1 VTEMQPLLLGWTRRG
16 TLALR
21 RVTSERRLRAELGW
35 VVANNLG
42 EFCIGFVL
50 LKVLTNLLGKQGFG
64 EFKLAET
71 AILFVASVLLS
82 PIHESYL
89 RDYYGVLDR
98 GQGRRFGL
106 LLVRWYAVVT
116 VGFAA
121 LAALLSV
128 RFAQWFDMGRWTT
141 LAAGLVFLF
150 LPWRILRQDILNIRR
165 ERRPQM
171 LQNVAY
177 LTLQVAMIWGV
188 LSVWNATPSAALLAY
203 AGAAAIFACVC
214 GVPLVREVLR
224 LPIGPPTRLMP
235 IVWSFGIPYAALLVL
250 QWTQGVTD
258 RYLLKAMIDTQTVGL
273 YVAAYQVC
281 GIPYLLLLKVCHNL
295 LRPIA
300 YERGRDPQD
309 ARGLWRADRV
319 LLGGVAVQAVLGAGM
334 LVFYAIAGQRL
345 LVLLTSP
352 QFLLPTTTIV
362 ALTAS
367 RFVQSMTQS
376 LESIFA
382 VHHRMV
388 NMLGFRFVGA
398 VFTVAICWYAVR
410 WYGIFGAAAGT
421 LVAYT
426 AYFLCL
432 VLGPSGCI
440 WLVMRA
446 RRDAREAQGA

>member
-1 VTEMQPLLLGWTRRG
+1 MTEVQPLLVDWMRRG

-21 RVTSERRLRAELGW
+21 RVTNEQRLRAEVGW
-35 VVANNLG
+35 VVANNLS

-50 LKVLTNLLGKQGFG
+50 LKLLTNLLGKQGFG

-71 AILFVASVLLS
+71 AILFAANVLLS
-82 PIHESYL
+82 PVYESYL

-106 LLVRWYAVVT
+106 FLIRWYAIVT
-116 VGFAA
+116 VAFAV

-128 RFAQWFDMGRWTT
+128 GFARWFEMERWTT

-150 LPWRILRQDILNIRR
+150 LPWRVLRQDILNLRR
-165 ERRPQM
+165 ERRPQVV
-171 LQNVAY
+171 QNVAY
-177 LTLQVAMIWGV
+177 LVLQVGLIWTV
-188 LSVWNATPSAALLAY
+188 LSLWSATPSAALFAY
-203 AGAAAIFACVC
+203 AGAAAIFGGMT

-224 LPIGPPTRLMP
+224 LPEGPPARLTP
-235 IVWSFGIPYAALLVL
+235 IVWSFGVPYAALLIL

-281 GIPYLLLLKVCHNL
+281 GIPYLLLLRVGHSL

-300 YERGRDPQD
+300 YERGRDLHD
-309 ARGLWRADRV
+309 AQGLWRADRV
-319 LLGGVAVQAVLGAGM
+319 LLGGVAVQAALGAGM

-352 QFLLPTTTIV
+352 QFLLPSGTIL
-362 ALTAS
+362 ALAAS
-367 RFVQSMTQS
+367 RFVQSLTQS
-376 LESIFA
+376 LESLFA

-388 NMLGFRFVGA
+388 NMLAFRFVGA
-398 VFTVAICWYAVR
+398 SFTVALCWFLIREQGV
-410 WYGIFGAAAGT
+410 FGAAAGT
-421 LVAYT
+421 LLAFVV
-426 AYFLCL
+426 YFLCL
-432 VLGPSGCI
+432 VLGPNGCF
-440 WLVMRA
+440 WLVTRA
-446 RRDAREAQGA
+446 RRDAREAPV